1 MQNRQGNTEIIS
13 TEAVADIL
21 GATFQEVDH
30 KTAAKLGI
38 SYGVQVASVGKGKFQ
53 EQGIQEE
60 YIILKINGMQIRKA
74 DDIQKAL
81 DAAMNEEEEGRV
93 LFIAGVYPNGNVAHY
108 AINLID

>member
-1 MQNRQGNTEIIS
+1 
-13 TEAVADIL
+13 
-21 GATFQEVDH
+21 
-30 KTAAKLGI
+30 
-38 SYGVQVASVGKGKFQ
+38 
-53 EQGIQEE
+53 
-60 YIILKINGMQIRKA
+60 MQIRKA